1 VGKSFK
7 LILLHNEHGKL
18 GCNPTL
24 PYYAFQRS
32 DVRSYDSRQQKNAGR
47 RKHDGPS
54 GTLRDRLLERRQFA
68 ESLGRH
74 RSRRAAQDHS
84 LHADAG
90 CALYCKA
97 VGEDHP
103 IYFDEAY
110 ARTTRYG
117 GLIAPPSIH
126 ILLMFA
132 CTPADDWMRS
142 PGTVNAGQSWS
153 YNIPA
158 RPGDLITLQARALDK
173 FIKRER
179 LFVVHDNVF
188 FNQNGDVICS
198 GRGWTIRPM

>member
-1 VGKSFK
+1 MAQAQAFETDFWKDANLRRSWDEIVPGVPRKT
-7 LILLHNEHGKL
+7 I
-18 GCNPTL
+18 PYTL
-24 PYYAFQRS
+24 
-32 DVRSYDSRQQKNAGR
+32 
-47 RKHDGPS
+47 
-54 GTLRDRLLERRQFA
+54 TRDA
-68 ESLGRH
+68 I
-74 RSRRAAQDHS
+74 
-84 LHADAG
+84 
-90 CALYCKA
+90 ALYCRS
-97 VGEDHP
+97 VGETHP
-103 IYFDEAY
+103 MYFDEAY

-126 ILLMFA
+126 ILLMFS

-158 RPGDLITLQARALDK
+158 RPNDVITLQARALDK

-188 FNQNGDVICS
+188 FNQKGDVICS